1 MSGMPWSKRL
11 LQPSLLLTVAATGL
25 MLLSGCQQDVVHQ
38 RSIAELTQKAQSLM
52 QAGDYNG
59 AVARLEAAYDLQPN
73 EPKTMYNLAIA
84 YQMQGSYD
92 KALELFSQLQDKPG
106 MDKAQIQK
114 AMGITYEAKAD
125 LLDTQVHEQEE
136 NPKADK
142 AQLQQKKQATQETY
156 QLALQFYQQ
165 ALTGNGLKNPE
176 EVQKQIESLEAKL
189 KPDSAGANSGE
200 QP

>member
-11 LQPSLLLTVAATGL
+11 SQPALTVAVATGL
-25 MLLSGCQQDVVHQ
+25 LLLGGCQQDVVHQ
-38 RSIAELTQKAQSLM
+38 RSIAELTQKAQSMM

-73 EPKTMYNLAIA
+73 ETKTMYNLAVA
-84 YQMQGSYD
+84 YQMQGNYD
-92 KALELFSQLQDKPG
+92 KALDMFSQLQDKPG

-114 AMGITYEAKAD
+114 AIGITYEAKAD
-125 LLDTQVHEQEE
+125 ALDAEVHEQEE

-142 AQLQQKKQATQETY
+142 AQVQQKKQAAVETY
-156 QLALQFYQQ
+156 QLALQSYQQ
-165 ALTGNGLKNPE
+165 ALAGNGLKNPE

-189 KPDSAGANSGE
+189 KPDSAGADSGE

>member
-11 LQPSLLLTVAATGL
+11 SQPALSVAVATGL
-25 MLLSGCQQDVVHQ
+25 LLLGGCQQDVVHQ

-59 AVARLEAAYDLQPN
+59 AVSRLEAAYDLQPN
-73 EPKTMYNLAIA
+73 ETKTMYNLAIA

-92 KALELFSQLQDKPG
+92 KALELFSQLQEKPG

-125 LLDTQVHEQEE
+125 ALDAEVHEQEE

-142 AQLQQKKQATQETY
+142 AQLQQKKQAAQETY
-156 QLALQFYQQ
+156 QLALQSYQQ
-165 ALTGNGLKNPE
+165 ALAGNGLKNPE

-189 KPDSAGANSGE
+189 KPDSAEPNGDA